1 MSECDCPR
9 CSPGEWA
16 PEWQMDRNEL
26 VGAAIARRRAR
37 DTHAETLRV
46 LLLREAQNHAE
57 EGANDMLVS
66 AHEAASFGGTV
77 KHCRTSAGVSYAMA
91 GIALILAALI
101 GGE

>member
-1 MSECDCPR
+1 MSECDCRLCRP
-9 CSPGEWA
+9 SEWA
-16 PEWQMDRNEL
+16 PQKTWLGRPWTPGVTYRQE
-26 VGAAIARRRAR
+26 A

-46 LLLREAQNHAE
+46 LLLREATEYAE

-77 KHCRTSAGVSYAMA
+77 KHCRTRAGVSYAMA
-91 GIALILAALI
+91 GIALILALMI